1 MASPQR
7 PGAFLR
13 VYSLC
18 SRSDGESWSST
29 LHTELIPSH
38 PCSLAVFGE
47 RIPGALG
54 YWKLCIESAASC
66 YTLSSHLGDLH
77 KVPPSK
83 SSGSLPLEG
92 GPVVEGHLGHSLLSQ
107 CLTVWM
113 TVILGVYSTHKARQE
128 LGPRLQ
134 RLSVRLCIQP
144 PPPLRVGFRQLLHDL
159 FPGTVPGRFLRSS

>member
-1 MASPQR
+1 MVQHSAHGTHSQP
-7 PGAFLR
+7 
-13 VYSLC
+13 SLLPC
-18 SRSDGESWSST
+18 CLWGTDSRS
-29 LHTELIPSH
+29 P
-38 PCSLAVFGE
+38 
-47 RIPGALG
+47 RIL
-54 YWKLCIESAASC
+54 KTIESAASC

-113 TVILGVYSTHKARQE
+113 TAILGVYSTHEARQE
-128 LGPRLQ
+128 LGPRLR
-134 RLSVRLCIQP
+134 RLSVWLYVQP

-159 FPGTVPGRFLRSS
+159 FPGTVPGRFLRS